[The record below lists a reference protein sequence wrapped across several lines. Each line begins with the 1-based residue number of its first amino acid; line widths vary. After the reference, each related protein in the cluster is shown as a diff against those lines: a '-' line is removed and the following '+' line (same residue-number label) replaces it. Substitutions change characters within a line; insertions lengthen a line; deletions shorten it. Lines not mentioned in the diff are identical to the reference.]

1 MAGKTKRKSRVVNGK
16 THHFV
21 RLSRLRNRSDRD
33 RSHDQGIEQDERG
46 QEQPKDKKR
55 AQENR

>member
-1 MAGKTKRKSRVVNGK
+1 MAMASKAKRKPRAVNGK

-21 RLSRLRNRSDRD
+21 RLSRLRARPGRS
-33 RSHDQGIEQDERG
+33 SDQGIEQDERG
-46 QEQPKDKKR
+46 QDQPKDKKR